1 MDNQKLIDAVLS
13 QIVKDV
19 ESGDVTAIEELI
31 RTVEHDRL
39 VLFLPEDQWINH
51 PKEELLIQAKRSTM
65 IGRLPHIRL
74 R

>member
-51 PKEELLIQAKRSTM
+51 PKE
-65 IGRLPHIRL
+65 
-74 R
+74 